1 MIPQPAC
8 PAWPWHQSARGR
20 KRWEAK
26 VEQACGGLWGAP
38 QGGGR
43 IEQSPRLALLGG
55 IAMVPGGTEKPV
67 PRE

>member
-1 MIPQPAC
+1 M
-8 PAWPWHQSARGR
+8 
-20 KRWEAK
+20 
-26 VEQACGGLWGAP
+26 EQACGGLWGAS

-43 IEQSPRLALLGG
+43 IEQSPRLALLRG